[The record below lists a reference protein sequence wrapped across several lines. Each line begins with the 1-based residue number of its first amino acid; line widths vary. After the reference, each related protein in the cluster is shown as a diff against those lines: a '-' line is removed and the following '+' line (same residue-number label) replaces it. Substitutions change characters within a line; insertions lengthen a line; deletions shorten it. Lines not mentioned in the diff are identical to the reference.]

1 MSPSLR
7 DIEAGLRE
15 ATEALAVQL
24 GSGGPA
30 GPMPPWTHL
39 QWRLASAA
47 AAAHGVS
54 SLFCGRE
61 GWNNP
66 GWRAFVAAQRSHVEQ
81 RHQRIASLLQRIDAN
96 ARETGLAFVAL
107 KGAALHALGLYAPGE
122 RPMADLDLLARPD
135 DLDTATRLLQDLGY
149 VHSFD
154 NWRHR
159 VFKPASGEPPHCLGE
174 HCDTPINI
182 ELHTQVRE
190 RLPVRSVD
198 ITARIYPR
206 NPRPGLNP
214 YPSNAALMSHLLL
227 HAAGN
232 LCNRSL
238 RLLHLHDL
246 ALLARGM
253 TDADWETVCKGE
265 DGPSW
270 WALPPLRLVSRY
282 YRDAI
287 PAGVTARLVPACAPL
302 LNAISS
308 RQTLTRVSCSRV
320 WVQALPGIEWSRSV
334 GEACS
339 YFRQRLR
346 PSGEKLRERDE
357 LVRTQLWLQ
366 KRTWA
371 TGPHW
376 RRIVTGL
383 IRRVPR
389 LDTLYVVNAAME
401 G

>member
-15 ATEALAVQL
+15 ATEALAAEL
-24 GSGGPA
+24 ASGPGGA
-30 GPMPPWTHL
+30 MPEWTDL
-39 QWRLASAA
+39 QWRFASAA

-54 SLFCGRE
+54 SLLCGRE
-61 GWNNP
+61 GWSHP
-66 GWRAFVAAQRSHVEQ
+66 GWRDFVAAQRSHVEQ
-81 RHQRIASLLQRIDAN
+81 RHRRIASLLQHIDAN
-96 ARETGLAFVAL
+96 ARATGLALVAL

-122 RPMADLDLLARPD
+122 RPMADIDLLVRPD
-135 DLDTATRLLQDLGY
+135 DLDAATHLLQDMGY

-159 VFKPASGEPPHCLGE
+159 VFIPANGEPPHCLGE
-174 HCDTPINI
+174 HRDTPINI
-182 ELHTQVRE
+182 ELHTRVHE
-190 RLPVRSVD
+190 RLPVRSID

-206 NPRPGLNP
+206 NPSPGLNP
-214 YPSNAALMSHLLL
+214 YPSSAALMSHLLL

-246 ALLARGM
+246 ALLARRM
-253 TDADWETVCKGE
+253 TPEDWDALLDAEE
-265 DGPSW
+265 PGPPW
-270 WALPPLRLVSRY
+270 WALPPLRLVARY
-282 YRDAI
+282 YREAI
-287 PAGVTARLVPACAPL
+287 PPFVLDELARTCPAV
-302 LNAISS
+302 LNAVSR
-308 RQTLTRVSCSRV
+308 RQTLTRVSCSRL

-334 GEACS
+334 AEACS

-346 PSGEKLRERDE
+346 PSEEKLRERDH

-366 KRTWA
+366 QRTWA

-376 RRIVTGL
+376 QRVVTGL
-383 IRRVPR
+383 VRRVPR
-389 LDTLYVVNAAME
+389 LDTLYVVNAAMKV
-401 G
+401 

>member
-15 ATEALAVQL
+15 ATEALAAEL
-24 GSGGPA
+24 ASGPGGA
-30 GPMPPWTHL
+30 MPEWTDL
-39 QWRLASAA
+39 QWRFASAA

-54 SLFCGRE
+54 SLLCGRA
-61 GWNNP
+61 GWSHP
-66 GWRAFVAAQRSHVEQ
+66 GWRDFVAAQRSHVEQ
-81 RHQRIASLLQRIDAN
+81 RHRRIASLLQHIDAN
-96 ARETGLAFVAL
+96 ARAAGLALVAL

-122 RPMADLDLLARPD
+122 RPMADIDLLVRPD
-135 DLDTATRLLQDLGY
+135 ELDTATHLLQDMGY

-159 VFKPASGEPPHCLGE
+159 VFIPANGEPPHCLGE
-174 HCDTPINI
+174 HRDTPINI
-182 ELHTQVRE
+182 ELHTRIHE

-198 ITARIYPR
+198 ITARIDPCT
-206 NPRPGLNP
+206 PSPGLNP

-246 ALLARGM
+246 ALLARRM
-253 TDADWETVCKGE
+253 TPEDWDALLDAEE
-265 DGPSW
+265 PGPPW
-270 WALPPLRLVSRY
+270 WALPPLRLVARY
-282 YRDAI
+282 YREAI
-287 PAGVTARLVPACAPL
+287 PPFVLDELARTCPAV
-302 LNAISS
+302 LNAVSR
-308 RQTLTRVSCSRV
+308 RQTLTRVSCSRL

-334 GEACS
+334 AEACS

-346 PSGEKLRERDE
+346 PSEEKLRERDH

-366 KRTWA
+366 QRTWA

-376 RRIVTGL
+376 QRVVTGL
-383 IRRVPR
+383 VRRVPR
-389 LDTLYVVNAAME
+389 LDTLYVVNAAMKV
-401 G
+401 